1 MNERGI
7 RVQGA
12 WYNVSQYRPVAL
24 PLRGQHGV
32 RDMKGKG
39 MERCEVLDTE
49 MPRAATATG

>member
-1 MNERGI
+1 VNERGI